1 MLVRSPMF
9 TNSESSV
16 MFNGSKPESRVAT
29 EMCGT
34 ALGFTPSTTSAIAA
48 MCGGAVPQQPPT
60 RLTRPDSA
68 KSAM

>member
-9 TNSESSV
+9 TNRESSV
-16 MFNGSKPESRVAT
+16 MLSGSRPESRVAT
-29 EMCGT
+29 AISGSSRGG
-34 ALGFTPSTTSAIAA
+34 LPSTTLAISA

-60 RLTRPDSA
+60 RLTRPASA